1 MNCLVIMTHLQL
13 HMPPFFSQGTFHLRL
28 KMTSTDSSNSL
39 SSLQR
44 IPPLRYVAGSAGI
57 IIIVNVIIVIVMIII
72 NIIIVT
78 IIIIIIINIKDTPKI
93 GTYLLFTL

>member
-44 IPPLRYVAGSAGI
+44 IPPLRYVAGLADI
-57 IIIVNVIIVIVMIII
+57 IIIVNVIIIIMIII
-72 NIIIVT
+72 IIA
-78 IIIIIIINIKDTPKI
+78 IIIIIIIIIKDTPKI
-93 GTYLLFTL
+93 GTYLLLFTL